1 MHATRFLLLFL
12 PFILMSQSVSSPL
25 GRKKG
30 ASKAGSRENTA
41 VEHVSIKTVL
51 HRLIPSSENPNDP
64 GAGTWL
70 SLENT
75 AQPDLAPE
83 HVRSD
88 ESWVLEFQFDKAQF
102 PDCRQYYYHT
112 QSYASI
118 GMWGP
123 GMLVVPVNSKGIDLG
138 EITVASDQFPL
149 IWTQLHRSLGEV
161 YSHLWNVFVLS
172 DLLVQLKNNRL
183 AIGLGD
189 GSVDQIDGIIGNYDR
204 YKEVLWSMRSSGMW
218 FRVDKYH
225 RITGTTT

>member
-88 ESWVLEFQFDKAQF
+88 ESWVLEFQFDKARF

-123 GMLVVPVNSKGIDLG
+123 
-138 EITVASDQFPL
+138 
-149 IWTQLHRSLGEV
+149 GEV

-225 RITGTTT
+225 RITGTTTR